1 MLACNEACERAR
13 RKKMENSKF
22 TVGDLVDVIFY
33 RDDLIT
39 VADPYP
45 PADTGKGAITSIDLD
60 YIRERDNKPLYLY
73 EVALTTG
80 ESVWL
85 KRSSLTA
92 VS

>member
-1 MLACNEACERAR
+1 
-13 RKKMENSKF
+13 MENSKF
-22 TVGDLVDVIFY
+22 TVGDLVDVRFY

-45 PADTGKGAITSIDLD
+45 PADTGRGVIISIDLD
-60 YIRERDNKPLYLY
+60 YIRERDNKPMYCY
-73 EVALTTG
+73 EVALTSG
-80 ESVWL
+80 DCVGL

>member
-1 MLACNEACERAR
+1 
-13 RKKMENSKF
+13 MENSKF